1 MSSSS
6 QFQLDDTIGAL
17 ASAAG
22 PAARGMVRI
31 SGPRALECLNGWFEP
46 ADVER
51 WQSARGADCHAGG
64 LRLDGLRS
72 PLGVTVY
79 AWPNGRSYTGQPL
92 VEIHAPGSPPLL
104 EAVLAQSF
112 AAGVRPARPG
122 DFTLR
127 AFLAGRMDLLQAE
140 AVLGVI
146 DAVGEDRLAI
156 ALRQLAGGIS
166 GRMTQVRAD
175 LIDLL
180 ADLEAGLDFV
190 EDGIEFVSRSEL
202 AARIGHAQST
212 IGQLLAQ
219 CQSRAQSQTR
229 RRVVL
234 AGLTNAG
241 KSTLFNAL
249 LSLDAALVSAVAGTT
264 RDYLSGSVEWSGVA
278 VELIDTPGWEFLD
291 ATDREA
297 GDASDFARELTR
309 RAQDLGAEQREQAD
323 LVLWCSAAD
332 AGAAEQRGDFEL
344 RRTAIGSGRPFVL
357 VETKCDLRE
366 PRANRDTV
374 GSSLP
379 VSAKTGAGLDE
390 LVERCVRL
398 LSEAAADRGEII
410 GTTAARCAES
420 LSACRDALGR
430 SMAAAASNRG
440 DEILALEL
448 REALEHLGRVLGTVY
463 TDDILDRIFSRFC
476 IGK

>member
-46 ADVER
+46 TDVER

-146 DAVGEDRLAI
+146 DAVGEDGLAI

-190 EDGIEFVSRSEL
+190 EDGIEFVSRDEL
-202 AARIGHAQST
+202 AARIGRAQSR
-212 IGQLLAQ
+212 IGELLAQ
-219 CQSRAQSQTR
+219 CQSRAQSQGR

-234 AGLTNAG
+234 AGLPNAG

-249 LSLDAALVSAVAGTT
+249 LSRDAALVSAVAGTT
-264 RDYLSGSVEWSGVA
+264 RDYLGGSVEWLGVA

-297 GDASDFARELTR
+297 GDASELTR
-309 RAQDLGAEQREQAD
+309 RAQDLSAEQREQAD
-323 LVLWCSAAD
+323 LVFWCSAAD
-332 AGAAEQRGDFEL
+332 ASAAEQRDDFEL
-344 RRTAIGSGRPFVL
+344 RRRAIGSGRPLVL
-357 VETKCDLRE
+357 VATKCELRE
-366 PRANRDTV
+366 PRSYRDAV
-374 GSSLP
+374 GSALL

-390 LVERCVRL
+390 LVERCARL
-398 LSEAAADRGEII
+398 LGEAAAGRGEII
-410 GTTAARCAES
+410 RTTAARCRES
-420 LSACRDALGR
+420 LAACRDTLGR
-430 SMAAAASNRG
+430 ALAAAASNRG

>member
-1 MSSSS
+1 
-6 QFQLDDTIGAL
+6 
-17 ASAAG
+17 
-22 PAARGMVRI
+22 
-31 SGPRALECLNGWFEP
+31 
-46 ADVER
+46 
-51 WQSARGADCHAGG
+51 
-64 LRLDGLRS
+64 
-72 PLGVTVY
+72 
-79 AWPNGRSYTGQPL
+79 
-92 VEIHAPGSPPLL
+92 
-104 EAVLAQSF
+104 LAQSF
-112 AAGVRPARPG
+112 AAGVRPAHPG
-122 DFTLR
+122 EFTLR

-146 DAVGEDRLAI
+146 DSAGEDAFAI

-166 GRMTQVRAD
+166 GRMTQVRGD

-190 EDGIEFVSRSEL
+190 EDGIEFVSRDDL

-219 CQSRAQSQTR
+219 CQSRAQSQGR

-234 AGLTNAG
+234 AGLPNAG

-249 LSLDAALVSAVAGTT
+249 LSRDAALVSAVAGTT

-278 VELIDTPGWEFLD
+278 VEVIDTPGWEFLD

-344 RRTAIGSGRPFVL
+344 RRTAIGNGRHVVL

-366 PRANRDTV
+366 PSANRDA
-374 GSSLP
+374 GDNSLR
-379 VSAKTGAGLDE
+379 VCAKTGAGLDG
-390 LVERCVRL
+390 LVERSGRL
-398 LSEAAADRGEII
+398 LSEATSDRGEII
-410 GTTAARCAES
+410 GTTAARCRES
-420 LSACRDALGR
+420 LAACRDSLGHALT
-430 SMAAAASNRG
+430 AAESNRG

-463 TDDILDRIFSRFC
+463 TNDILDRIFSRFC

>member
-1 MSSSS
+1 VSAT

-22 PAARGMVRI
+22 PTVRGIVRI
-31 SGPRALECLNGWFEP
+31 SGPRALESLNDWFEP
-46 ADVER
+46 ADFER
-51 WQSARGADCHAGG
+51 WQSAHGATAHAGG

-79 AWPNGRSYTGQPL
+79 TWPNGRSYTGQPL
-92 VEIHAPGSPPLL
+92 VEIHAPGSPALL
-104 EAVLAQSF
+104 EAILARSF
-112 AAGVRPARPG
+112 AAGVRPAQPG
-122 DFTLR
+122 EFTLR

-146 DAVGEDRLAI
+146 DAAGEDALAI

-166 GRMTQVRAD
+166 GRMTQVRGD

-190 EDGIEFVSRSEL
+190 EDGIEFVSRAEL

-212 IGQLLAQ
+212 VGELLVQ
-219 CQSRAQSQTR
+219 CQSRAQSQGR

-234 AGLTNAG
+234 AGLPNAG

-249 LSLDAALVSAVAGTT
+249 LSRDAALVSAVAGTT
-264 RDYLSGSVEWSGVA
+264 RDYLSGSVDWSGVA
-278 VELIDTPGWEFLD
+278 VELIDTPGWEFFD

-297 GDASDFARELTR
+297 GDTSGFARELTR
-309 RAQDLGAEQREQAD
+309 RAQELGSEQREQAD
-323 LVLWCSAAD
+323 LVLWCAAAN
-332 AGAAEQRGDFEL
+332 AGATEQRDDFEL
-344 RRTAIGSGRPFVL
+344 RRRAIESGRPTVL
-357 VETKCDLRE
+357 VETKSDLPE
-366 PRANRDTV
+366 PCANFDAV

-390 LVERCVRL
+390 LVERCARL
-398 LSEAAADRGEII
+398 LSDALPDRREVI
-410 GTTAARCAES
+410 GTTAARCRES

-430 SMAAAASNRG
+430 SLSGAESNRG

-463 TDDILDRIFSRFC
+463 TDDILDRLFSRFC